1 MGSPWIAEAEKQETT
16 VVKVWHI
23 GPIRFRKIMAIEVII
38 RGIRGATVV
47 DFHGRLDM
55 HSRWHVKAIINQCCH
70 TEEEHL
76 ILNLKGLTFVDSA
89 GLGLLVLSSYQFKEL
104 RRRITWIQPQGY
116 VGELLQNLQINEL
129 ISVCHSEQDA
139 LSAVSSS

>member
-1 MGSPWIAEAEKQETT
+1 
-16 VVKVWHI
+16 
-23 GPIRFRKIMAIEVII
+23 MAIEVII

-70 TEEEHL
+70 TEQEHL

-89 GLGLLVLSSYQFKEL
+89 GLGFLVLCSYQFKEL
-104 RRRITWIQPQGY
+104 RRRISWIQPQGC
-116 VGELLQNLQINEL
+116 VGELLQNLQIHEL
-129 ISVCHSEQDA
+129 IPVCQSEQDA
-139 LSAVSSS
+139 LSAVSPF